1 MTAKEIAQKTNYSL
15 STVMKVLGGKA
26 EKYNISSAAQ
36 KKIYAEAE
44 SMGYCRNDLAA
55 SVRTGVSRN
64 IGLIL
69 EKRNNN
75 PNMQILESILQC
87 AAINGQGISTYMDQ
101 DVAGAFDHM
110 RRHRIRKVISVSVT
124 KTIREQTACF
134 ARKYG
139 MELVFVYESSIDSFP
154 AFNVDNYTGMKTA
167 AEYLIK
173 MGHQRIFF
181 ACGPLHYDYLIRRHA
196 GFCAACKE
204 AALSPED
211 MIIDFSDIKD
221 YGKLLKDL
229 FALPAGKRPTAILST
244 SDSDIMKML
253 PHIDKMGIKIP
264 EDISLFGFGDMPG
277 SEYIFQGLS
286 SVAEPLPEVGKMAFE
301 YIMGRKIS
309 LKRDARNDFLLDPE
323 LVLRNSV
330 KKIVK

>member
-1 MTAKEIAQKTNYSL
+1 MTAKEIAEKTNYSL
-15 STVMKVLGGKA
+15 STVMKVLSGKA

-36 KKIYAEAE
+36 KKIRNEAE
-44 SMGYCRNDLAA
+44 RIGYCRNDLAA
-55 SVRTGVSRN
+55 TMRTGVSRN

-69 EKRNNN
+69 ESRKNS
-75 PNMQILESILQC
+75 PHMLILESILQC
-87 AAINGQGISTYMDQ
+87 AAKNGQGINTYVDKDM
-101 DVAGAFDHM
+101 AGAFDHM

-124 KTIREQTACF
+124 KKIREQTARL
-134 ARKYG
+134 ARQYG

-154 AFNVDNYTGMKTA
+154 AVNVDNYTGMKNAT
-167 AEYLIK
+167 EYLIK
-173 MGHQRIFF
+173 MGHKRIFF

-196 GFCAACKE
+196 GFCDACKE

-211 MIIDFSDIKD
+211 ITMDLSDIKD
-221 YGKLLKDL
+221 YGKCLKKI
-229 FALPAGKRPTAILST
+229 FQQPAAKRPTVILST

-253 PHIDKMGIKIP
+253 PHIEKMGVKIP

-286 SVAEPLPEVGKMAFE
+286 SVAEPLPKVGEVAFE

-309 LKRDARNDFLLDPE
+309 LKRDARNDFLLVPE

-330 KKIVK
+330 KKL